1 MTSSSSVPTA
11 DTGLGVRWLAGL
23 GLAACCL
30 VSGLLALI
38 PSMALL
44 MASMTIW
51 RPIAVVDFFDEITA
65 SSAAVL
71 GVLLLFVALA
81 PVVIGTLALRHKAG
95 WHRTVAPV
103 ATGAVVAACLVTIF
117 ATGATYLPLP

>member
-1 MTSSSSVPTA
+1 
-11 DTGLGVRWLAGL
+11 
-23 GLAACCL
+23 
-30 VSGLLALI
+30 
-38 PSMALL
+38 MALL

-65 SSAAVL
+65 SSVAVL

-95 WHRTVAPV
+95 WHRPVAPV
-103 ATGAVVAACLVTIF
+103 ATGAVVAAGLVTIF
-117 ATGATYLPLP
+117 ATGATYSPLP